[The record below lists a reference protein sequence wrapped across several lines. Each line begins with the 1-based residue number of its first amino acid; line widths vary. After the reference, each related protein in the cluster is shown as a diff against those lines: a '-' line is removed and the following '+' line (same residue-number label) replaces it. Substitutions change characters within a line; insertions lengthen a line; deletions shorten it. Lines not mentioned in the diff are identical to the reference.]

1 MQSNVKI
8 AHKHI
13 LDRGDI
19 MEDTAMVVKSHDIH
33 LDTEYS
39 QWMFEIKERYRNTQI
54 KAAVKV
60 NAEQLLFNWLLGK
73 DLVNRKVD
81 EKWGAGVVEQV
92 SLDLQNEFPSAKGF
106 STTNL
111 WNMKKWYLF
120 YSEKLQQLVGEDFED
135 FSINQLNQYGGIDT
149 PKLQQL
155 VGEMDFPAIFAFV
168 PWGHHVQIIT
178 KCKDVEEALFYIKG
192 TIKEGWSRNAL
203 INCIKADLYH
213 NKGSAI
219 TNFDRLL
226 PSSQSKLA
234 QEITKETYDLGFITL
249 PPEYVEEELEEA
261 LEQNITQFLL
271 ELGTGFAFVGR
282 QKEII
287 IAGKTRKIDMLF
299 YHIKLRCYV
308 VVELKVVSFDPEFA
322 GELNFY
328 VNAVDDLI
336 KTDSDN
342 PTIGLL
348 ICKDMNQ
355 TEVQWAFKGIETPMG
370 VATYDNV
377 RLKEIEEQLP
387 SVEAIQAR
395 IQQAEEEFRLN
406 MKNEKMD

>member
-1 MQSNVKI
+1 M
-8 AHKHI
+8 
-13 LDRGDI
+13 GDTPI
-19 MEDTAMVVKSHDIH
+19 VVKSHDIH

-39 QWMFEIKERYRNTQI
+39 KWMHEIKERYRNTQI
-54 KAAVKV
+54 RAAVKV
-60 NAEQLLFNWLLGK
+60 NAEQLIFNWLLGK
-73 DLVNRKVD
+73 DLVTRKVD

-120 YSEKLQQLVGEDFED
+120 YSEKLQQLVGENFDDFC
-135 FSINQLNQYGGIDT
+135 INQLSQYSRTDT
-149 PKLQQL
+149 QKLQQV
-155 VGEMDFPAIFAFV
+155 VGELDFPAIFAFV

-178 KCKDVEEALFYIKG
+178 KCKDVDEALFYIKC
-192 TIKEGWSRNAL
+192 TIREGWSRNAL
-203 INCIKADLYH
+203 INCIKADYYH
-213 NKGSAI
+213 NKGEAI
-219 TNFDRLL
+219 TNFDKCL
-226 PSSQSKLA
+226 PISQSKLA
-234 QEITKETYDLGFITL
+234 KEITKETYDLGFIAL
-249 PPEYVEEELEEA
+249 PPEYEEADLEDA

-299 YHIKLRCYV
+299 YHIKLKCYV

-322 GELNFY
+322 GKLNFY
-328 VNAVDDLI
+328 VNAVDELI
-336 KTDSDN
+336 KTESDN

-355 TEVQWAFKGIETPMG
+355 TEVQWAFRGIETPMG

-377 RLKEIEEQLP
+377 RIKEIEEQLP

-395 IQQAEEEFRLN
+395 IEQAEEEFRLN
-406 MKNEKMD
+406 IKKEK

>member
-1 MQSNVKI
+1 M
-8 AHKHI
+8 
-13 LDRGDI
+13 
-19 MEDTAMVVKSHDIH
+19 T
-33 LDTEYS
+33 
-39 QWMFEIKERYRNTQI
+39 
-54 KAAVKV
+54 
-60 NAEQLLFNWLLGK
+60 
-73 DLVNRKVD
+73 RKVD

-92 SLDLQNEFPSAKGF
+92 SLDLQNEFPATKGF

-120 YSEKLQQLVGEDFED
+120 YSEKLQQLVGE
-135 FSINQLNQYGGIDT
+135 I
-149 PKLQQL
+149 
-155 VGEMDFPAIFAFV
+155 DFPVLFAFV

-192 TIKEGWSRNAL
+192 TIREGWSRTAL
-203 INCIKADLYH
+203 TNCIKADLYH

-219 TNFDRLL
+219 TNFDMLL

-234 QEITKETYDLGFITL
+234 QEITKETYDLGFISL
-249 PPEYVEEELEEA
+249 PPEYAEEELEEA

-287 IAGKTRKIDMLF
+287 VAGKTRKIDMLF

-322 GELNFY
+322 GKLNFY

-355 TEVQWAFKGIETPMG
+355 TEVQWAFRGIETPMG

-377 RLKEIEEQLP
+377 RIKELEEHIP

-395 IQQAEEEFRLN
+395 IHQAEEEFRLN
-406 MKNEKMD
+406 MKHETIN

>member
-1 MQSNVKI
+1 
-8 AHKHI
+8 
-13 LDRGDI
+13 
-19 MEDTAMVVKSHDIH
+19 MENTPIVVKSHDIH

-39 QWMFEIKERYRNTQI
+39 QWMYEIKERYRHTQV

-60 NAEQLLFNWLLGK
+60 NAEQLMFNWVLGK
-73 DLVNRKVD
+73 DLATRKID
-81 EKWGAGVVEQV
+81 EKWGTGIVEQV

-120 YSEKLQQLVGEDFED
+120 YSEKLQQIVGELDDDFCAT
-135 FSINQLNQYGGIDT
+135 QLNQYTDDT
-149 PKLQQL
+149 VQKLQQV
-155 VGEMDFPAIFAFV
+155 VGEIDFPTIFAFV

-178 KCKDVEEALFYIKG
+178 KCKNIDEAMFYVKS

-203 INCIKADLYH
+203 VNCIKADYYH
-213 NKGSAI
+213 KKGAAI
-219 TNFDRLL
+219 TNFDKYLS
-226 PSSQSKLA
+226 SSQSKLA
-234 QEITKETYDLGFITL
+234 KEITKETYDLGFITL
-249 PPEYVEEELEEA
+249 PPEYEEA
-261 LEQNITQFLL
+261 DLENALEKNITHFLL

-287 IAGKTRKIDMLF
+287 VAGKSRKIDMLF
-299 YHIKLRCYV
+299 YHIKLKCYV

-322 GELNFY
+322 GKLNFY
-328 VNAVDDLI
+328 VNAVNELI
-336 KTDSDN
+336 KTESDN

-355 TEVQWAFKGIETPMG
+355 TEVQWAFHGIETPMG

-377 RLKEIEEQLP
+377 QIEEIKEQLP

-395 IQQAEEEFRLN
+395 IEQAEEEFRLN
-406 MKNEKMD
+406 QKNQK